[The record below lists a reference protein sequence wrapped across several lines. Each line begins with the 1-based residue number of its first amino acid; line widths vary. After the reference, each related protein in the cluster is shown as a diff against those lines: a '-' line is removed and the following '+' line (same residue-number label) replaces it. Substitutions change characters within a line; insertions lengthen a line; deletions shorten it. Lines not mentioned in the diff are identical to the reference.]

1 MNYTEEDQFD
11 FRLMLDKEYMFSLA
25 IHYLLLLHQTWT
37 EAVSWILEMGTKCLE
52 HIIQTVETIQLETKL
67 AVMFC
72 AVSLL
77 ICLITC
83 IKASKFRKEYRFPKA
98 GSNAMYDW
106 SVFDLA
112 KTAYEPGHTEAVVK
126 LVERY
131 GYDVNYVMPT
141 NGLSL
146 FLCACLSGRRGLI
159 LYMLERGADVKTTTS
174 SGDTSLYLATY
185 GVLNS
190 PKASPEIIADLIKA
204 GCDVNQQNQKGYTP
218 LHRAASKGNV
228 PVITCLLRHGADPY
242 LCSKSGIYPID
253 SAIAA
258 GHMEAAELLKVEV
271 RNPHVWDVVDPHTP
285 PRIQLGLQS
294 PPRRHLLESTRKRT
308 LPKIPNL
315 CA

>member
-204 GCDVNQQNQKGYTP
+204 G
-218 LHRAASKGNV
+218 
-228 PVITCLLRHGADPY
+228 ADPY